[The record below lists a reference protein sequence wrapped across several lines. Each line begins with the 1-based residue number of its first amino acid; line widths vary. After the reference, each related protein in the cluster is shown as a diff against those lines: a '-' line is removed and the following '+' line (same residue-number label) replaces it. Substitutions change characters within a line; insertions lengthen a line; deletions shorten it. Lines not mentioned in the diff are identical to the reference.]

1 MAFVIARFVH
11 KSLMGKSVKCILERM
26 SEILQA
32 NIFFMI
38 TSVAVLVFTIFV
50 CVILYHVIKILRS
63 IRVIVS
69 KVEEGS
75 ELIAEEMSQL
85 RAYVAE
91 GSLVSQITSFF
102 LGKKVR
108 KAPSPRKSKDVTN
121 E

>member
-1 MAFVIARFVH
+1 
-11 KSLMGKSVKCILERM
+11 M

-50 CVILYHVIKILRS
+50 CVILYHVIKILKS
-63 IRVIVS
+63 IRKIVA

-75 ELIAEEMSQL
+75 ELIAEDVSQL
-85 RAYVAE
+85 RTYVLE

-102 LGKKVR
+102 LGKKGR
-108 KAPSPRKSKDVTN
+108 KAPSPRKSKDITG

>member
-1 MAFVIARFVH
+1 
-11 KSLMGKSVKCILERM
+11 M

-63 IRVIVS
+63 IRTIVS
-69 KVEEGS
+69 RVEEGS
-75 ELIAEEMSQL
+75 ELIAEDMSQL
-85 RAYVAE
+85 RTYVLE
-91 GSLVSQITSFF
+91 GSLVSQIMSFF
-102 LGKKVR
+102 LGKKAR
-108 KAPSPRKSKDVTN
+108 KAPLSKKNKDVTN